1 MIKLT
6 TALVDES
13 LCVDNHVPSD
23 VGARMKAAR
32 EALRLTQDGL
42 AKAVG
47 GSKRGIQEN
56 EARNR
61 VPGGDV
67 IAGMVRLGINA
78 NWLLTGEG
86 EMLSS
91 GAGKPGSVQSRSMV
105 AQDVA
110 PYSVNVAVDS
120 QPKPEISSMVA
131 RCIVAAES
139 ITEGRL
145 DRHQQVSFGLDVWG
159 ALQRLAGSAD
169 AAARLSGLTDAD
181 IEQLARLV
189 MTIRRS
195 ATIK

>member
-1 MIKLT
+1 
-6 TALVDES
+6 
-13 LCVDNHVPSD
+13 
-23 VGARMKAAR
+23 MKAAR
-32 EALRLTQDGL
+32 EALRLTQEGL

-67 IAGMVRLGINA
+67 VAGMVRLGINA
-78 NWLLTGEG
+78 NWLLTGSG
-86 EMLSS
+86 EMLVSEVE
-91 GAGKPGSVQSRSMV
+91 AHRSVQSQSMV

-110 PYSVNVAVDS
+110 PYSVNVSVDS
-120 QPKPEISSMVA
+120 QAKPEISSMVA

-169 AAARLSGLTDAD
+169 AAARLAGLTDAD
-181 IEQLARLV
+181 LEQLARLV
-189 MTIRRS
+189 MNIRSCS
-195 ATIK
+195 ASK

>member
-1 MIKLT
+1 MKKST
-6 TALVDES
+6 SALVDES
-13 LCVDNHVPSD
+13 LCVDNRVSSE

-32 EALRLTQDGL
+32 EALRLTQEGL

-67 IAGMVRLGINA
+67 VAGMVRLGINA
-78 NWLLTGEG
+78 NWLLTGSG
-86 EMLSS
+86 EMLVSE
-91 GAGKPGSVQSRSMV
+91 AEAQRSVQSKSMV
-105 AQDVA
+105 SQDVA
-110 PYSVNVAVDS
+110 PYSVNVSVDS
-120 QPKPEISSMVA
+120 QAMPEISSMVA

-159 ALQRLAGSAD
+159 ALQRLAGGAD
-169 AAARLSGLTDAD
+169 AAARLAGLTDAD
-181 IEQLARLV
+181 LEQLARLV
-189 MTIRRS
+189 MNIRRCS
-195 ATIK
+195 ASK